1 MMEQKDF
8 EIFVLQTRL
17 KLLRSAEILLKDAD
31 DAEDAVQ
38 DTVFKLWAMRNRLDE
53 YRSVEALSMVVLR
66 RICLNRL
73 RRADFDLSPTVP
85 DTEPSAEQQLIG
97 REEQE
102 RVEKLIA
109 SLPDKQQTILR
120 MKHAE
125 GLETVTIAQLT
136 GISEEAV
143 RQNLSRARRRILKYF
158 E

>member
-73 RRADFDLSPTVP
+73 RRANFDLPPTVT
-85 DTEPSAEQQLIG
+85 DTEPSAEQRLIG
-97 REEQE
+97 REETE

-109 SLPDKQQTILR
+109 SLPDKQQTVLR
-120 MKHAE
+120 MKHAD
-125 GLETVTIAQLT
+125 GLETATIAQLT

-143 RQNLSRARRRILKYF
+143 RQTLSRARRRILKYF

>member
-8 EIFVLQTRL
+8 EIFVSQTRS
-17 KLLRSAEILLKDAD
+17 KLLRSAEILLKDTDEAK
-31 DAEDAVQ
+31 DAVQ

-73 RRADFDLSPTVP
+73 RRADFDLPPTVP

>member
-73 RRADFDLSPTVP
+73 RRANFDLPPTVP
-85 DTEPSAEQQLIG
+85 DTEPSAEQRLIG
-97 REEQE
+97 REETE

-109 SLPDKQQTILR
+109 SLPDKQQTVLR
-120 MKHAE
+120 MKHAD
-125 GLETVTIAQLT
+125 GLETATIAQLT

>member
-38 DTVFKLWAMRNRLDE
+38 DTVFKLWAMRNRL
-53 YRSVEALSMVVLR
+53 VEALSMVVLR

-73 RRADFDLSPTVP
+73 RRANFDLPPTVP
-85 DTEPSAEQQLIG
+85 DTEPSAEQRLIG
-97 REEQE
+97 REETE

-109 SLPDKQQTILR
+109 SLPDKQQTVLR
-120 MKHAE
+120 MKHAD
-125 GLETVTIAQLT
+125 GLETATIAQLT

>member
-1 MMEQKDF
+1 MEQKDF

-31 DAEDAVQ
+31 EAEDAVQ

-53 YRSVEALSMVVLR
+53 YRSVGALSMVVLR

-73 RRADFDLSPTVP
+73 RRADFDLPPTVP

-97 REEQE
+97 REEAE

-120 MKHAE
+120 MKHAD
-125 GLETVTIAQLT
+125 GLGTATIAQLT

-143 RQNLSRARRRILKYF
+143 RQNLSRARRRILKSF

>member
-1 MMEQKDF
+1 MEQKDF

-31 DAEDAVQ
+31 EAEDAVQ

-53 YRSVEALSMVVLR
+53 YRSVGALSMVVLR

-73 RRADFDLSPTVP
+73 RRADFDLPPTVP

-97 REEQE
+97 REEAE

-120 MKHAE
+120 MKHAD
-125 GLETVTIAQLT
+125 GLGTATIAQLT

>member
-31 DAEDAVQ
+31 EAEDAVQ

-53 YRSVEALSMVVLR
+53 YRSVGALSMVVLR

-73 RRADFDLSPTVP
+73 RRADFDLPPTVP

-97 REEQE
+97 REEAE

-120 MKHAE
+120 MKHAD
-125 GLETVTIAQLT
+125 GLGTATIAQLT